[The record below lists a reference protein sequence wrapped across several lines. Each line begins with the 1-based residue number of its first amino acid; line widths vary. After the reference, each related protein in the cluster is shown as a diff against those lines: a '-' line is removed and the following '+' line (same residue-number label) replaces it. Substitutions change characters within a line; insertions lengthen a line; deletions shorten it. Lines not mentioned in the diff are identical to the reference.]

1 MSESN
6 YLKTKFFSVN
16 VMAIELNK
24 KEKKQA
30 IVFRLIS
37 FRNQSNSYV

>member
-6 YLKTKFFSVN
+6 SLKTKFFSVN